1 MHTYRYSAM
10 DHQGRK
16 LSGQLT
22 APGLTEAR
30 SQLRNKALYI
40 LDISLAPNFLNPFSI
55 LGALFRKLSPKQYR
69 SASAADK
76 VILFRQLALML
87 RSGNTLTQGLEVC
100 AEMTEKLTLSR
111 SLLDVL
117 IRIRSGSSFAAA
129 MDAQGRNFPPVV
141 SKLIASAEVSGELQA
156 TLERL
161 ADNLERGAAVR
172 RQLISSLAYPIVLF
186 LAAFGVFMGLA
197 LGIVPKFAKMLEG
210 KSQDLPAITQ
220 AMLDVSAW
228 MIDYG
233 AYLGGSLLGGILA
246 ILIAYTT
253 RPGKAVIDRILLRVP
268 IIGSSIRTSGMAQL
282 GWTMSMLLSS
292 GLTVLESLRVMSSI
306 TGNLRLAKC
315 FDKAGSDI
323 LSGRSLAYGFQQ
335 SNIPVMVQHMT
346 GIGER
351 SGELEHVMHEIGKYY
366 QHNAEIRIKAMIAMI
381 EPAMTLVVGGMV
393 AFVYIGF
400 FKAMMQVSAG

>member
-1 MHTYRYSAM
+1 M
-10 DHQGRK
+10 
-16 LSGQLT
+16 
-22 APGLTEAR
+22 
-30 SQLRNKALYI
+30 
-40 LDISLAPNFLNPFSI
+40 LN
-55 LGALFRKLSPKQYR
+55 
-69 SASAADK
+69 
-76 VILFRQLALML
+76 
-87 RSGNTLTQGLEVC
+87 T
-100 AEMTEKLTLSR
+100 
-111 SLLDVL
+111 
-117 IRIRSGSSFAAA
+117 
-129 MDAQGRNFPPVV
+129 
-141 SKLIASAEVSGELQA
+141 
-156 TLERL
+156 
-161 ADNLERGAAVR
+161 
-172 RQLISSLAYPIVLF
+172 
-186 LAAFGVFMGLA
+186 
-197 LGIVPKFAKMLEG
+197 
-210 KSQDLPAITQ
+210 
-220 AMLDVSAW
+220 SAW
-228 MIDYG
+228 LIDYG
-233 AYLGGSLLGGILA
+233 AYLGGSLLAGILA

-253 RPGKAVIDRILLRVP
+253 HPGKAVIDRILLRVP

-306 TGNLRLAKC
+306 TGNHRLAKC

-335 SNIPVMVQHMT
+335 SNIPIMVQHMT

>member
-1 MHTYRYSAM
+1 MHTYRYSAL

-40 LDISLAPNFLNPFSI
+40 LDISLAPNYLNPFSV

-69 SASAADK
+69 SASAGDK

-129 MDAQGRNFPPVV
+129 MEAQGRNFPPVV
-141 SKLIASAEVSGELQA
+141 SKLIASAEISGELQA
-156 TLERL
+156 TLEKL
-161 ADNLERGAAVR
+161 ADNLERNAAVK

-197 LGIVPKFAKMLEG
+197 LGIVPKFAKILEG
-210 KSQDLPAITQ
+210 KSQNLPAITE
-220 AMLDVSAW
+220 AMLNTSAW
-228 MIDYG
+228 LIDYG
-233 AYLGGSLLGGILA
+233 AYLGGSLLAGILA

-253 RPGKAVIDRILLRVP
+253 HPGKAVIDRILLRVP

-335 SNIPVMVQHMT
+335 SNIPIMVQHMT

>member
-1 MHTYRYSAM
+1 MHTYRYTAL
-10 DHQGRK
+10 DQLGRK
-16 LSGQLT
+16 QSGQVN
-22 APGLTEAR
+22 AQGLPEAR
-30 SQLRNKALYI
+30 TQLRNKSLYI
-40 LDISLAPNFLNPFSI
+40 LDVSPPLNFLNPFSV
-55 LGALFRKLSPKQYR
+55 LGAIVGKLSPGQYF
-69 SASAADK
+69 SASDSEK

-100 AEMTEKLTLSR
+100 AEMTEKRSLSH

-117 IRIRSGSSFAAA
+117 IRIRSGSSFASALEE
-129 MDAQGRNFPPVV
+129 QGSAFPPVV

-161 ADNLERGAAVR
+161 ADNLERNAAVK
-172 RQLISSLAYPIVLF
+172 RQLMSSLAYPTVLF

-210 KSQDLPAITQ
+210 KSQNLPAITQ
-220 AMLDVSAW
+220 AMLDTSAW

-233 AYLGGSLLGGILA
+233 AWLGGSLLGGVLA
-246 ILIAYTT
+246 ILVAYTT
-253 RPGKAVIDRILLRVP
+253 QPGKAVIDRVLLRMP

-306 TGNLRLAKC
+306 TNNLRLAQC
-315 FDKAGSDI
+315 FEKAGSDI
-323 LSGRSLAYGFQQ
+323 LTGRSLTYGLQQ
-335 SNIPVMVQHMT
+335 PHIPVMVQHMT

-351 SGELEHVMHEIGKYY
+351 SGELEHVMSEIGKYY

>member
-1 MHTYRYSAM
+1 MHTYRYSAL

-40 LDISLAPNFLNPFSI
+40 LDISLAPNYLNPFSV
-55 LGALFRKLSPKQYR
+55 LGAIFRKLNPKQYR
-69 SASAADK
+69 SASAGDK

-141 SKLIASAEVSGELQA
+141 SKLIASAEISGELQA
-156 TLERL
+156 TLEKL
-161 ADNLERGAAVR
+161 ADNLERNAAVK

-197 LGIVPKFAKMLEG
+197 LGIVPKFAKILEG
-210 KSQDLPAITQ
+210 KSQNLPAITE
-220 AMLDVSAW
+220 AMLNTSAW
-228 MIDYG
+228 LIDYG
-233 AYLGGSLLGGILA
+233 AYLGGSLLAGILA

-253 RPGKAVIDRILLRVP
+253 HPGKAVIDRILLRVP

-335 SNIPVMVQHMT
+335 SNIPIMVQHMT

>member
-1 MHTYRYSAM
+1 MHTYRYSAL

-16 LSGQLT
+16 VSGQLT

-30 SQLRNKALYI
+30 SQLRSKALYI
-40 LDISLAPNFLNPFSI
+40 LDISLAPNYLNPFSV
-55 LGALFRKLSPKQYR
+55 LGALLRKLSPKQYR
-69 SASAADK
+69 SASAGDK

-129 MDAQGRNFPPVV
+129 MEAQGRIFPPVV

-161 ADNLERGAAVR
+161 ADNLERNAAVK
-172 RQLISSLAYPIVLF
+172 RQLVSSLAYPIILF

-233 AYLGGSLLGGILA
+233 AWFGGSILGTILA

-253 RPGKAVIDRILLRVP
+253 LPGKAVIDRILLRLP

>member
-1 MHTYRYSAM
+1 MHTYRYSAL
-10 DHQGRK
+10 DHQGHK
-16 LSGQLT
+16 VSGQLT

-40 LDISLAPNFLNPFSI
+40 LDISLAPNYLNPFSV

-69 SASAADK
+69 SASAGDK

-141 SKLIASAEVSGELQA
+141 SKLIASAEISGELQA
-156 TLERL
+156 TLEKL
-161 ADNLERGAAVR
+161 ADNLERNAAVK

-197 LGIVPKFAKMLEG
+197 LGIVPKFAKILEG
-210 KSQDLPAITQ
+210 KSQNLPAITE
-220 AMLDVSAW
+220 AMLNTSAW
-228 MIDYG
+228 LIDYG
-233 AYLGGSLLGGILA
+233 AYLGGSLLAGILA

-253 RPGKAVIDRILLRVP
+253 HPGKAVIDRILLRVP

-335 SNIPVMVQHMT
+335 SNIPIMVQHMT